1 MPLRRTIGVSLVFAV
16 MSAGAVAKSADR
28 TNSYYPTSSA
38 NVEPKRPGN
47 RSGKCRIPHRA
58 THARS
63 SSKLAAHRSW
73 RLHQRDAVAQ
83 HADDTLSVDATGS
96 LDATGPARAMQ
107 IGQASWYDLVG
118 GRTSSGERLDTIT
131 FTAAHRSLPLG
142 SRAKVTDLDTGRSV
156 IVRINDRGPY
166 NRRFIIDLSPR
177 AADELGMRHAG
188 VAAVAVEAVSF
199 ASAPNGEAQPI
210 GATYLIADTS
220 PGK

>member
-1 MPLRRTIGVSLVFAV
+1 MPLRNKIGVSLALMV
-16 MSAGAVAKSADR
+16 MSAGALAKAAYEHA
-28 TNSYYPTSSA
+28 SYYPVASA
-38 NVEPKRPGN
+38 NTEPKKSAN
-47 RSGKCRIPHRA
+47 RSGKCRILQRA
-58 THARS
+58 AHPRSLSTHAARRHWRS
-63 SSKLAAHRSW
+63 RRPDTVAQYADDNPS
-73 RLHQRDAVAQ
+73 RDAT
-83 HADDTLSVDATGS
+83 DPT
-96 LDATGPARAMQ
+96 RAPQ

-118 GRTSSGERLDTIT
+118 ARTSSGERLDTST

-199 ASAPNGEAQPI
+199 VSATVGEPQPI
-210 GATYLIADTS
+210 GTAYLVAGAGL
-220 PGK
+220 GK

>member
-16 MSAGAVAKSADR
+16 MSAGAVAKATDK

-38 NVEPKRPGN
+38 NVEPKRSGN

-58 THARS
+58 THVRS
-63 SSKLAAHRSW
+63 PSKLAAHRSW
-73 RLHQRDAVAQ
+73 RLRQRDAVAQ
-83 HADDTLSVDATGS
+83 QADDNLS

-210 GATYLIADTS
+210 GAAYLIADTG